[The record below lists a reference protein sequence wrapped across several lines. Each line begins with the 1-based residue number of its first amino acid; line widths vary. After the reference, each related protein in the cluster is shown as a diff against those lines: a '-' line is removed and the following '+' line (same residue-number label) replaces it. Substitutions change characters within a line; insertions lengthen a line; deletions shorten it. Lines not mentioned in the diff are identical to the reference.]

1 MENMK
6 VKPLI
11 FSIVV
16 SVIIAVSAPLL
27 AHHGTAAFDV
37 SKEVTVTG
45 TITGFV
51 FTNPHVQ
58 VYWEAKTEKGT
69 EQWQAELTAP
79 NKLSRAGWTKNSLKP
94 GDRVTISGF
103 QVKSG
108 AHTLW
113 IRKLIGPNGEPMQLF
128 EE

>member
-1 MENMK
+1 MGIMK
-6 VKPLI
+6 GKLLI
-11 FSIVV
+11 FFT
-16 SVIIAVSAPLL
+16 SVLIALSVPLL

-37 SKEVTVTG
+37 SKEVTIKG
-45 TITGFV
+45 TITGLV

-58 VYWEAKTEKGT
+58 IYWETKTEKGET

-94 GDRVTISGF
+94 GDRVTVSGF